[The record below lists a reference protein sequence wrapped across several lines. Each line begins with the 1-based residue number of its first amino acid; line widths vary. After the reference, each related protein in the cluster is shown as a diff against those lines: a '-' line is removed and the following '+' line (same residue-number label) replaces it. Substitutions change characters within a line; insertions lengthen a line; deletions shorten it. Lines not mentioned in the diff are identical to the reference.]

1 MAVERIPLQRA
12 VASVRDEVISVR
24 PARVE
29 LMGALIEVAI
39 GGGAITLLVLLFDR
53 LPLAAMVTLLVL
65 ALIFGP
71 IGVLGL
77 VYGAVGV
84 AFVMDRRARTA
95 RWQQGFLGMGIG
107 TTDFVPFARITGVEV
122 AGDMDEALAGGQ
134 RQDLVRW
141 EVRLLRVADDPLTV
155 GTVVVA
161 RSLADEGV
169 ERANRLGSALAEM
182 AGVEAHFGAVMTSAT
197 ASAATVRG
205 EAPPR
210 RRFRR
215 LDAAREV
222 RPSGVAPP
230 GAAPRDRDSDP
241 R

>member
-1 MAVERIPLQRA
+1 VTVERIPLQRA

-29 LMGALIEVAI
+29 LVGALVELAI
-39 GGGAITLLVLLFDR
+39 GGGAIAFLVLLFDR
-53 LPLAAMVTLLVL
+53 LPLPAMVVLLLL
-65 ALIFGP
+65 ALVFGP

-107 TTDFVPFARITGVEV
+107 TTDFVPFARISGIEV

-141 EVRLLRVADDPLTV
+141 EVRLLRGAEEALTV

-161 RSLADEGV
+161 RPLADEGLG
-169 ERANRLGSALAEM
+169 RANRLASALAEM
-182 AGVEAHFGAVMTSAT
+182 AGVEARLGAVTSTEGAPEAT
-197 ASAATVRG
+197 PEV
-205 EAPPR
+205 EARPR

-215 LDAAREV
+215 VD
-222 RPSGVAPP
+222 
-230 GAAPRDRDSDP
+230 APRELGRPEAVREPVPGEGGSDA